1 MASKTFALVLSL
13 ITLLT
18 LACNLTALLGS
29 QPTPTAI
36 DLPPTQLPSATPV
49 TEEEQ
54 EVIYI
59 SQPGS
64 GSQVVSPVM
73 VQGEADS
80 TFEQNLVIHVT
91 GEDGSLLAEMPT
103 TIQTPLGERGPFSQE
118 VTFSVSEQQAGR
130 ISIFSAS
137 AMDGS
142 LEHLSSAE
150 VILLPSGAAQITQAS
165 TSQESIDILEPLP
178 LAEISGGSVAFSGFS
193 DYYFESTLGVA
204 LCGAGDGS
212 GNLDLLCGTTDNLLA
227 QSSVIIEAPDIG
239 QPGPYAGEIAY
250 SVSATTPARLVI
262 YASSPRDGGLIH
274 VNSIP
279 IQLQP

>member
-1 MASKTFALVLSL
+1 
-13 ITLLT
+13 
-18 LACNLTALLGS
+18 
-29 QPTPTAI
+29 
-36 DLPPTQLPSATPV
+36 
-49 TEEEQ
+49 
-54 EVIYI
+54 
-59 SQPGS
+59 
-64 GSQVVSPVM
+64 M

-118 VTFSVSEQQAGR
+118 VAFSVSEQQAGR

-142 LEHLSSAE
+142 LEHLSSAD

-165 TSQESIDILEPLP
+165 TSQESITILEPLP
-178 LAEISGGSVAFSGFS
+178 LAEISGGSVLFSGFS

-204 LCGAGDGS
+204 LCGGGDGS

>member
-1 MASKTFALVLSL
+1 MVRKTFALLLSL
-13 ITLLT
+13 FTLLT

-36 DLPPTQLPSATPV
+36 DVPPTQLPSATPV
-49 TEEEQ
+49 TDEEQ
-54 EVIYI
+54 EVITI

-64 GSQVVSPVM
+64 GSQVLSPVM

-118 VTFSVSEQQAGR
+118 VTFSVSEPQAGR

-142 LEHLSSAE
+142 LEHLSSAD

-165 TSQESIDILEPLP
+165 TSQESITILEPLP
-178 LAEISGGSVAFSGFS
+178 LAEISGGSVLFNGFS

-204 LCGAGDGS
+204 LCGGGDGS

-227 QSSVIIEAPDIG
+227 QGSVIIEAPDIG
-239 QPGPYAGEIAY
+239 QPGPFAGEIAY
-250 SVSATTPARLVI
+250 SVSATMPARLVV

-274 VNSIP
+274 LNSIP